1 MNIQVIKILFLQK
14 KASERKLRMTRE
26 KNPPLVS
33 ILIPTYNRP
42 HYFKIALES
51 ALAQTYSN
59 IEIIIGDDSTN
70 DETETLIREQYLPH
84 YKNVTYIRN
93 TSTLGQF
100 HNDLMLIEKSS
111 GEYINF
117 LMDDDVFYR
126 KKIEKMM
133 SYFEQESNK
142 NLALVTSYRVRI
154 DDHSDPIDDAQS
166 TQRLYSEDTQ
176 LNGIFLGD
184 WMLRVGQ
191 NIIGEPTTTLFRKSF
206 LTEPFGTLNGREYA
220 CSVDMASWISLLSK
234 GDAVYISESLSQF
247 RHHAGQQIHNKLLQG
262 CEDFTHLVVTS
273 KEYGF
278 LQNTTDYR
286 TALLSAYQWCKGSL
300 QYYRSLPD
308 LIPDA
313 HVRLSHCLDIIIKE
327 LNY

>member
-1 MNIQVIKILFLQK
+1 MYFI
-14 KASERKLRMTRE
+14 S
-26 KNPPLVS
+26 KN
-33 ILIPTYNRP
+33 R
-42 HYFKIALES
+42 
-51 ALAQTYSN
+51 
-59 IEIIIGDDSTN
+59 
-70 DETETLIREQYLPH
+70 
-84 YKNVTYIRN
+84 
-93 TSTLGQF
+93 
-100 HNDLMLIEKSS
+100 
-111 GEYINF
+111 
-117 LMDDDVFYR
+117 
-126 KKIEKMM
+126 KMM

-142 NLALVTSYRVRI
+142 NLALVTSYRIRI
-154 DDHSDPIDDAQS
+154 DDHGDPINDVQS

-206 LTEPFGTLNGREYA
+206 LTEPFGTLKGREYA

-278 LQNTTDYR
+278 YKILQTIEQLYLAPTNGAKVLYNII
-286 TALLSAYQWCKGSL
+286 AVYQISFQTHMYVFPIVW
-300 QYYRSLPD
+300 
-308 LIPDA
+308 I
-313 HVRLSHCLDIIIKE
+313 
-327 LNY
+327 